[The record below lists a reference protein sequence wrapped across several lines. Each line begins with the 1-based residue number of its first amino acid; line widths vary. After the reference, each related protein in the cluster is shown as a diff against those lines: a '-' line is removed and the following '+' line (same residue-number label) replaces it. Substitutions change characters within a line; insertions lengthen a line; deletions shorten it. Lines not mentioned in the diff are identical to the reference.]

1 MALKKEILFP
11 FSALLDL
18 WQQSALMPRAGLGSG
33 RKGKV
38 DRRLK
43 WARSQQRAAALIH
56 YPASFSHTAIF
67 RYWAL
72 SAKKINGGW
81 GGPGDKEGRTRGRQF
96 LSPHLRREAPSG
108 FLLQRQGIRWDP
120 SGSNSICSSRKSS
133 FRQRAQDPSAAE
145 LNTGALSMFLS
156 LTLQR
161 RREGCDCIPGKDYYS
176 RRATRQ

>member
-72 SAKKINGGW
+72 SAKKLMGGGGGRETKRVGPEADSFCLHIW
-81 GGPGDKEGRTRGRQF
+81 GEKPPLVSCCKGKGSGETPPGPTQF
-96 LSPHLRREAPSG
+96 APPE
-108 FLLQRQGIRWDP
+108 RAV
-120 SGSNSICSSRKSS
+120 SGSERRILRL
-133 FRQRAQDPSAAE
+133 
-145 LNTGALSMFLS
+145 LN
-156 LTLQR
+156 
-161 RREGCDCIPGKDYYS
+161 
-176 RRATRQ
+176 